1 MNLLTIVTVNKN
13 SGSLLKKTSESIKK
27 ILKERS
33 DITWLIIDNM
43 SRDYS
48 YKIMQDLKKKSFS
61 NNIQIIREEDEG
73 IYNAM
78 NKGINLSTS
87 KFILFINS
95 GDTIYKDNLKIVLEQ
110 NKNKN
115 INLICNFKIL
125 NHKKNLKYFLIK
137 IFHALQIYF
146 RLSLPSSHN
155 SIIYLTEH
163 LKKSPFNE
171 IYKYGADY
179 SQYLDLK
186 ANKKKFINLR
196 MFKIT
201 ELRDDGYIFR
211 NKKNSYLDYAKINLS
226 KLRIFGYIYWKIRYK
241 ILILLRS
248 F

>member
-13 SGSLLKKTSESIKK
+13 SGILLKKTSESIKK
-27 ILKERS
+27 FLEERF

-43 SRDYS
+43 SHDYS
-48 YKIMQDLKKKSFS
+48 YKIIQDLKKKSFK
-61 NNIQIIREEDEG
+61 NNIKIIREEDEG

-87 KFILFINS
+87 KFIIFINS

-110 NKNKN
+110 NKNKK
-115 INLICNFKIL
+115 INLICDFNIL
-125 NHKKNLKYFLIK
+125 NHKKNFKYFLIR
-137 IFHALQIYF
+137 IFHAFEIYF
-146 RLSLPSSHN
+146 SLSLPSSHN
-155 SIIYLTEH
+155 SIIYLTEN
-163 LKKSPFNE
+163 LKKNPFNE

-186 ANKKKFINLR
+186 ENKKKFINLR
-196 MFKIT
+196 KYKIT

-211 NKKNSYLDYAKINLS
+211 NKKNSYLDYTKINLS
-226 KLRIFGYIYWKIRYK
+226 KLRIFGYIYWKIRYT